1 MEVDVQMV
9 IQKLLEKI
17 AQIELENA
25 QLRVALETAVKSN
38 ETSTSEGDN

>member
-25 QLRVALETAVKSN
+25 QLRVAFETAVKSN
-38 ETSTSEGDN
+38 ETSAIEGDN